1 MTLNQEELKF
11 LQDWCKE
18 FVRVLEMF
26 TGTSAKAV
34 CGSNAVPMLD
44 ELQSKQ
50 YTWWKQA
57 FKGHGT
63 FTSWIGAREAAWSS
77 LGSAMAEGAE
87 GAKEL
92 YVEML
97 GHAQEAAAA
106 LLGGRLGRQIKPLI
120 GQLEETCTQSSS
132 TIFEIRVTFGTQE
145 LPPLLYAVDSGLA
158 AMTLQHDSDQTG
170 ASGPPGA
177 GRIYGSMIDDLLDL
191 QLPLSVA
198 LGRSVMP
205 IGDVLKITP
214 GSLIELDTK
223 IGGNVDLFVHGKLV
237 ARGEV
242 VSVKGNYGVRI
253 KQISSKEER
262 LALNMASGQQGS
274 AAL

>member
-1 MTLNQEELKF
+1 MSVNQEELKF
-11 LQDWCKE
+11 VQHWCKE
-18 FVRVLEMF
+18 FARVLEMF
-26 TGTSAKAV
+26 TGASATVV
-34 CGSNAVPMLD
+34 CGSTSVAMLD
-44 ELQSKQ
+44 ELPSGQ
-50 YTWWKQA
+50 YTWWKQT
-57 FKGHGT
+57 FKSHGT
-63 FTSWIGAREAAWSS
+63 FTTLIGAREDAWSS

-87 GAKEL
+87 GTKQL
-92 YVEML
+92 YLEML
-97 GHAQEAAAA
+97 GHAQEATAT
-106 LLGGRLGRQIKPLI
+106 LLGVRLGRAVKPLA
-120 GQLEETCTQSSS
+120 GQLEESCTLSSS
-132 TIFEIRVTFGTQE
+132 TIFEIGVTFGAQE
-145 LPPLLYAVDSGLA
+145 LPPLLDAVDSGLA
-158 AMTLQHDSDQTG
+158 DMMLAHQEDRTP
-170 ASGPPGA
+170 ASGLPA

-205 IGDVLKITP
+205 IGDVLKITS

-223 IGGNVDLFVHGKLV
+223 IGGNVALFVHGKLV

-262 LALNMASGQQGS
+262 LALNVSSAQQGS

>member
-1 MTLNQEELKF
+1 MSVNQEELKF

-18 FVRVLEMF
+18 FARVLEMF
-26 TGTSAKAV
+26 TGVSATVA
-34 CGSNAVPMLD
+34 CTRSAVPVLD
-44 ELQSKQ
+44 ESQLEP
-50 YTWWKQA
+50 YTWWKQT

-63 FTSWIGAREAAWSS
+63 FTTWIGAEEKAWST
-77 LGSAMAEGAE
+77 LGSAMAEGAD
-87 GAKEL
+87 GAKQL

-97 GHAQEAAAA
+97 GHSQEAAAA
-106 LLGGRLGRQIKPLI
+106 LLGGRLGKQVKPLA
-120 GQLEETCTQSSS
+120 GELEESGPQNSS
-132 TIFEIRVTFGTQE
+132 TIFKISINFGGQE
-145 LPPLLYAVDSGLA
+145 LPPLLYAVDPGLA
-158 AMTLQHDSDQTG
+158 AMTLQQDSDRTQS
-170 ASGPPGA
+170 SGLPGA
-177 GRIYGSMIDDLLDL
+177 GQIYGSMIDDLLDL

-198 LGRSVMP
+198 LGHSVMP
-205 IGDVLKITP
+205 IGEVLKITS

-253 KQISSKEER
+253 KHISSKEDR
-262 LALNMASGQQGS
+262 LTLNVASEQEAS